1 MNSGPQKWS
10 EVRKI
15 CFIKNNISRNIEMAS
30 GYIETFEALM
40 YITIAKK
47 NTLNRSVLKFVQV
60 IWAQIW
66 PASTL
71 KHLEARVVWCST

>member
-40 YITIAKK
+40 YITIVKK
-47 NTLNRSVLKFVQV
+47 HT
-60 IWAQIW
+60 
-66 PASTL
+66 
-71 KHLEARVVWCST
+71 E